1 MNPTKLKIALGYTLL
16 LAILMLSLLFVHR
29 EVEVLSAADTR
40 RDLEADSL
48 LMLLRQKDTNTIQML
63 RVLSEANEAAITP
76 GEIEEIIATQDS
88 ISTQQRVQ
96 HRVITRRDSL
106 ITTPPKK
113 GFFKRLAE
121 AFVPSKHDS
130 ALLVNSSLELRV
142 DTIIEPSSTVDS
154 LHQRLRTV
162 TQQKQVHRPA
172 TRRVNVRYRQ
182 RDTQLTARIDSLV
195 SAYEQAITLRAH
207 QDEQAGSDL
216 RRRSARAIAGIAV
229 GAVLLAALFLTLVL
243 RDIGRSNRQRRE
255 LEAANRRANDLLLAR
270 EKMMLAITHDFKA
283 PLGSILG
290 YADLLTRLTADDR
303 QRFYLDNM
311 RTSSRHLLRLVTD
324 LLDFHRLDLR
334 KETMNRVTFHPLPL
348 LEEVHTAFAPLAAQ
362 KGLAL
367 RLDVDEA
374 LDGTFISD
382 PLRIR
387 QILTNLL
394 SNAIKFTTQGSVTL
408 TARYAA
414 SQLTLAVADT
424 GQGMAASDCERIFQ
438 EFTRLPGAQGEEGF
452 GLGLSIVHKLVTL
465 LEGEIKVDSVWQ
477 KGSTFTVL
485 LPLYP
490 VHAQGGATGDKADDE
505 APAADV
511 LARPE
516 ASLRVVLIDD
526 DRIQLTLTAAML
538 TQAGITAVCCEQ
550 LDELTEALRT
560 QTFDLLLSDVQMP
573 AINGFDLL
581 RLLRASNIEHAR
593 TIPIM
598 AVTARSD
605 MSVAEFRAHGF
616 AGVLRKPFTVAELQL
631 AVAGW
636 APVADIPL
644 PDARIEVNPPGTSL
658 CIGNLTAFSGD
669 DKEAAEEILN
679 SFVEQTEQEI
689 VRFEAALAHKNT
701 ATLAAV
707 AHKLLPLLTL
717 VQAGELVKLLALVE
731 QCRDHT
737 SLDVETAVAA
747 AKAIEL
753 LHTVVAAARREPLYG
768 GS

>member
-16 LAILMLSLLFVHR
+16 LAVLMLSLLFVHR

-48 LMLLRQKDTNTIQML
+48 LILLRQKDSNTIQML
-63 RVLSEANEAAITP
+63 RVLSEANDAAITP
-76 GEIEEIIATQDS
+76 DEIEEIIATQDS
-88 ISTQQRVQ
+88 VTTQQRVQ
-96 HRVITRRDSL
+96 HRVITRRDSMM
-106 ITTPPKK
+106 TTPRKK

-121 AFVPSKHDS
+121 AFVPSKRDS

-162 TQQKQVHRPA
+162 TQQKQVQRPA

-207 QDEQAGSDL
+207 QEEQAGTDL
-216 RRRSARAIAGIAV
+216 RRRSTQAIAGIAV

-348 LEEVHTAFAPLAAQ
+348 LEEIHTAFAPLAAQ
-362 KGLAL
+362 KGLEL
-367 RLDVDEA
+367 HLEVDEA
-374 LDGTFISD
+374 LEGTFISD

-394 SNAIKFTTQGSVTL
+394 SNAIKFTAQGSVTL

-414 SQLTLAVADT
+414 SRLTLAVTDT
-424 GQGMAASDCERIFQ
+424 GQGMPVGDRERIFQ

-490 VHAQGGATGDKADDE
+490 VHIQEGAAPLKAEED
-505 APAADV
+505 APAAA
-511 LARPE
+511 LSTHSATP
-516 ASLRVVLIDD
+516 LRVLLIDD

-538 TQAGITAVCCEQ
+538 TQAGMTAVCCEQ

-581 RLLRASNIEHAR
+581 RLLRASNIEQAR
-593 TIPIM
+593 TLPIL

-605 MSVAEFRAHGF
+605 MSVGEFRAHGF

-631 AVAGW
+631 VVAAW
-636 APVADIPL
+636 APVDAAPL
-644 PDARIEVNPPGTSL
+644 PDAATDTAAPPASL

-669 DKEAAEEILN
+669 DKEAAAEILD
-679 SFVEQTEQEI
+679 SFIGQTEQEI
-689 VRFEAALAHKNT
+689 VRFEAALAQKDT

-717 VQAGELVKLLALVE
+717 VQAGELVTLLTAVE

-737 SLDVETAVAA
+737 SLTLETAVAA
-747 AKAIEL
+747 AKAIDL
-753 LHTVVAAARREPLYG
+753 LHTVVAAARQEALHKG
-768 GS
+768 